1 MYKKEECP
9 DSVINEVITYLLE
22 KSFFSEEEI
31 YFANNDW
38 SIVDAKNISENSLLV
53 LNCDERELNRNEA
66 LLVNLSES
74 LEKFAIVLIPDL
86 KPENHKKY
94 FSSKGGFY
102 GKIPSV
108 LYSSKKDRSLYIG
121 GYLASYKKSKNNL
134 KVCAIIS
141 TYNEE
146 DIIEQV
152 CMDFINQG
160 IYIHAID
167 NWSTDRTFP
176 ILKRLEKE
184 TEMVKVEIFPE
195 NPTLDFNWEEILWRK
210 EEISYEGEYDWY
222 LNTDADEIR
231 ESPWETSLLEG
242 IEFVDS
248 LGFNSINFA
257 VLDFRPIKDGFSSN
271 LNPIDFFQYFELGG
285 RPGHFL
291 QVKAWKNI
299 KDTGVNL
306 VDSGGHVVSFEG
318 KKVFSFKFLL
328 RHYPLRSLAQM
339 EKKIYKDRLPRFEL
353 GKRTRGWH
361 IQYDKYIGEKE
372 VSLWNQKELLEFNK
386 LSSEEYLLERL
397 FTVNIEKE

>member
-1 MYKKEECP
+1 MYKKEECS
-9 DSVINEVITYLLE
+9 DSVINELVTYLLE
-22 KSFFSEEEI
+22 NSFFTEEEI
-31 YFANNDW
+31 YFVNNDW
-38 SIVDAKNISENSLLV
+38 SIVDSKHISENSLLV
-53 LNCDERELNRNEA
+53 LNCDERELNKNEA

-102 GKIPSV
+102 GKIPSK
-108 LYSSKKDRSLYIG
+108 LYSDKKDRFLYIG

-146 DIIEQV
+146 DIVAQV
-152 CMDFINQG
+152 CMNFINQG

-167 NWSTDRTFP
+167 NWSTDRTFS

-184 TEMVKVEIFPE
+184 TDMVKVEIFPE
-195 NPTLDFNWEEILWRK
+195 NPTLDFNWGEILQRK
-210 EEISYEGEYDWY
+210 EEISYEDEYDWY
-222 LNTDADEIR
+222 IHTDADEIR

-242 IEFVDS
+242 IQFVDS
-248 LGFNSINFA
+248 LDFNSINFV

-271 LNPIDFFQYFELGG
+271 INPVDFFQYFELGG
-285 RPGHFL
+285 RSGHFL

-299 KDTGVNL
+299 KGTRVNL

-318 KKVFSFKFLL
+318 KKVFPFKFLL

-339 EKKIYKDRLPRFEL
+339 EKKIYKDRLTRFKLE
-353 GKRTRGWH
+353 KRTRGWH
-361 IQYDKYIGEKE
+361 SQYDKYIGEKE

>member
-1 MYKKEECP
+1 MYQKEEYSDP
-9 DSVINEVITYLLE
+9 IINELVTYFLNN
-22 KSFFSEEEI
+22 SFFTE
-31 YFANNDW
+31 
-38 SIVDAKNISENSLLV
+38 KNICFVNNEEDITETENITKNSLLV
-53 LNCDERELNRNEA
+53 LNCNRKELNDNKA
-66 LLVNLSES
+66 LLLNLSES
-74 LEKFAIVLIPDL
+74 LERFAIVLIPDL
-86 KPENHKKY
+86 TPENHKRY

-102 GKIPSV
+102 GRIPSV
-108 LYSSKKDRSLYIG
+108 LYSNKKDRSLYIG
-121 GYLASYKKSKNNL
+121 GCLANYKKSKSNF

-184 TEMVKVEIFPE
+184 TDMVDLEIFPE
-195 NPTLDFNWEEILWRK
+195 NPSLDYDLKGILRRK
-210 EEISYEGEYDWY
+210 EVIFSQGEYDWY
-222 LNTDADEIR
+222 IHTDADEVR
-231 ESPWETSLLEG
+231 ESPWGTSLLEG
-242 IEFVDS
+242 IQFVDS
-248 LGFNSINFA
+248 LGFNSINFT
-257 VLDFRPIKDGFSSN
+257 VLDFRPIKDGFSPN
-271 LNPIDFFQYFELGG
+271 INPVDFFQYFELGG

-299 KDTGVNL
+299 KGARVNL

-318 KKVFSFKFLL
+318 KKVFPFKFLL

-339 EKKIYKDRLPRFEL
+339 EKKIYKDRLTRFKLE
-353 GKRTRGWH
+353 KRTRGWH
-361 IQYDKYIGEKE
+361 SQYDKYIGEKE
-372 VSLWNQKELLEFNK
+372 VSLWNQKELLEYNK
-386 LSSEEYLLERL
+386 FFSEEHLLERL